1 MKAVEV
7 LRKQDALRKQ
17 ADGQSSGL
25 GIWLPL
31 ETIWE
36 IPLSEPSRLVLW
48 RYLLT
53 QLDDRKGKSYGD
65 GGGDS
70 KGDGEGDRD
79 ANSDVRAALLA
90 SLCGLEPLVACQH
103 LEHGGWDA
111 AEGDWCAALEHHHQL
126 QELKPKAAQALGPGL
141 AEGLVQVLAR
151 LDQVLTHGQWTPPS
165 SGYEVARLHGLA
177 CDLIEQIQTLGQP
190 LPSWFAVVE
199 EGLVRRGALALLEQP
214 DRRCQQ
220 RAVELLLRLAQLQ
233 QPVPDWLPIRVEA
246 ALIGLLTELTEQ
258 KEPAYTQAAIASL
271 VASCRQLTELVA
283 EPARRTAIAEA
294 LERAHLGIELPH
306 AKPYPH
312 EANRHEAQPK
322 AALAPEQIG
331 VLVEEW
337 LEDTAMEAPPVDL
350 GLVWVPGARAL
361 PHSPGRLDLNLAA
374 LTSPGAADPQAL
386 QRGIEAFFQPLQ
398 APALGRSFRLRQ
410 PLASLLESLAHLWGS
425 GGSLSPADCTALGWA
440 QGIWNRCGGPGA
452 LGCPLL
458 PSNAPAAVFEAGHC
472 VVQPSAIQLAGLRSW
487 LMDREGMESAL
498 GTIRRHH
505 HDPSFMAQQPHQPW
519 GDPGDALGSL
529 CQLQVEEGFY
539 AHASNPCASLGA
551 WAGPSLALLAKAQV
565 VLDPQL
571 PGNALFAVL
580 QGLVQEQGKLPNLVS
595 WPGEAAFYHCLAGQE
610 VLLISPLAAEVE
622 AQHRSG
628 RAFDLFTDQPI
639 APYGLRCLQ
648 GPDSLYPRRPDQGFE
663 ASLAQCL
670 QTIEH
675 KASALPFTVFLTA
688 CGAYDL
694 PLCHAVQERYGCT
707 AVAIGPNLHARFGLE
722 QPASQGWRML
732 QRRADRWQCL
742 PAAASSRQDAKP

>member
-1 MKAVEV
+1 MQEREMKAVEV
-7 LRKQDALRKQ
+7 LRKQDLLRKQ
-17 ADGQSSGL
+17 ADGQASGL

-53 QLDDRKGKSYGD
+53 QLDDGEGNSYGD
-65 GGGDS
+65 RGGD
-70 KGDGEGDRD
+70 G
-79 ANSDVRAALLA
+79 DVRASLLA

-103 LEHGGWDA
+103 LEHGGWEDA
-111 AEGDWCAALEHHHQL
+111 ESNWCAALEHHHQL
-126 QELKPKAAQALGPGL
+126 QELKPKAAQALGPTL
-141 AEGLVQVLAR
+141 AEGLVQVLAK

-165 SGYEVARLHGLA
+165 SGHEVARLHGLA

-190 LPSWFAVVE
+190 LPNWFAVVE

-214 DRRCQQ
+214 ERSCQQ
-220 RAVELLLRLAQLQ
+220 RAVALLLRLAQLQ

-258 KEPAYTQAAIASL
+258 TEPAYTPVAIASL

-294 LERAHLGIELPH
+294 LERAHLSIGLPL
-306 AKPYPH
+306 AQSYPH
-312 EANRHEAQPK
+312 EAYPHKAQPK

-361 PHSPGRLDLNLAA
+361 PHSQGRLDLNLAA
-374 LTSPGAADPQAL
+374 LTSPGDADPKAL

-398 APALGRSFRLRQ
+398 APTLERSFRLRQ

-440 QGIWNRCGGPGA
+440 QGTWNRCGGPGA

-458 PSNAPAAVFEAGHC
+458 PAASPAAVFEAGHC
-472 VVQPSAIQLAGLRSW
+472 VVQPSPIQLAGLRSW
-487 LMDREGMESAL
+487 LMDRKGMESAL

-505 HDPSFMAQQPHQPW
+505 HDPSFMAQQPHQES
-519 GDPGDALGSL
+519 GEPGNALESL

-539 AHASNPCASLGA
+539 AHAANPFASLGA
-551 WAGPSLALLAKAQV
+551 WAEPSLALLAKAQV

-571 PGNALFAVL
+571 PGHALFAVL
-580 QGLVQEQGKLPNLVS
+580 QGLIQEQGTLPNLVS

-628 RAFDLFTDQPI
+628 RAFDLFTDLPI

-648 GPDSLYPRRPDQGFE
+648 GPDSLYPHRPDQGFE

-670 QTIEH
+670 QAIED
-675 KASALPFTVFLTA
+675 KARALPFTVFLTA

-722 QPASQGWRML
+722 QPASQGWRLL

-742 PAAASSRQDAKP
+742 PAATSSRQDAKP

>member
-1 MKAVEV
+1 MQEREMKAVEV

-17 ADGQSSGL
+17 TDGQSSGL

-48 RYLLT
+48 RFLLT
-53 QLDDRKGKSYGD
+53 QLDKGKGN
-65 GGGDS
+65 G
-70 KGDGEGDRD
+70 KGSGKAAGEGDGD
-79 ANSDVRAALLA
+79 GRAALLA

-111 AEGDWCAALEHHHQL
+111 AESDWCAALEHYRQL
-126 QELKPKAAQALGPGL
+126 QELKPKAAQAVGPTF

-151 LDQVLTHGQWTPPS
+151 LDQVLTHGQWTPPG
-165 SGYEVARLHGLA
+165 SGHEVARLHGLA
-177 CDLIEQIQTLGQP
+177 CDLIEQIQSLGQP

-214 DRRCQQ
+214 DRSCQQ
-220 RAVELLLRLAQLQ
+220 RAVALLLRLAQLQ

-246 ALIGLLTELTEQ
+246 ALIALLTELTEQ

-283 EPARRTAIAEA
+283 EPSRRTAIAEA

-306 AKPYPH
+306 AKSNP
-312 EANRHEAQPK
+312 
-322 AALAPEQIG
+322 ALAPEQIG

-337 LEDTAMEAPPVDL
+337 LEDTAMETPPVDL

-374 LTSPGAADPQAL
+374 LTNPGAADPKAL

-398 APALGRSFRLRQ
+398 APGLGRSFRLRQ

-425 GGSLSPADCTALGWA
+425 GGSLSPGDCTALGWA

-458 PSNAPAAVFEAGHC
+458 PANAPAAVFEAGHC

-505 HDPSFMAQQPHQPW
+505 HDPSFMAQQPHQEG
-519 GDPGDALGSL
+519 GDPGNALENL
-529 CQLQVEEGFY
+529 CQLQVKEGFY
-539 AHASNPCASLGA
+539 AHAANPCASLRA
-551 WAGPSLALLAKAQV
+551 WAEPSLALLAKAQV

-571 PGNALFAVL
+571 PGHALFAVL

-595 WPGEAAFYHCLAGQE
+595 WPGETAFYHCLAGQE

-628 RAFDLFTDQPI
+628 RAFDLFTDLPI

-670 QTIEH
+670 QTIERQ
-675 KASALPFTVFLTA
+675 ASALPFTVFLTA
-688 CGAYDL
+688 CGVYDL
-694 PLCHAVQERYGCT
+694 PLCNAVQERYGCT

>member
-1 MKAVEV
+1 MQEREMKAVEV
-7 LRKQDALRKQ
+7 LRKQDMLRKQ
-17 ADGQSSGL
+17 ADGPASGL

-48 RYLLT
+48 RYLLS
-53 QLDDRKGKSYGD
+53 QLDDGKGNSYGD
-65 GGGDS
+65 SG
-70 KGDGEGDRD
+70 GDGEADG
-79 ANSDVRAALLA
+79 DVRAALLA

-111 AEGDWCAALEHHHQL
+111 AEVNWCAALEHHHLL
-126 QELKPKAAQALGPGL
+126 QELKPKAAQALVPTL

-165 SGYEVARLHGLA
+165 SGHEVARLHGLA
-177 CDLIEQIQTLGQP
+177 CDLIEQIQALGQP

-214 DRRCQQ
+214 DRSCQQ
-220 RAVELLLRLAQLQ
+220 RAVALLLRLAQLQ

-271 VASCRQLTELVA
+271 VGSCRQLTELVA
-283 EPARRTAIAEA
+283 EPARRSAIAEA
-294 LERAHLGIELPH
+294 LERAHLGIELPL
-306 AKPYPH
+306 AKSSPH
-312 EANRHEAQPK
+312 EAYPQEAYPHQPK
-322 AALAPEQIG
+322 ATLAPEQIG

-374 LTSPGAADPQAL
+374 LTSPGAADPKAL

-398 APALGRSFRLRQ
+398 APATERSFRLRQ

-425 GGSLSPADCTALGWA
+425 GGSLSQTDCTAVGWA

-458 PSNAPAAVFEAGHC
+458 PAAIPAAVFEAGHC

-505 HDPSFMAQQPHQPW
+505 HDPSFMAQQPHQEG
-519 GDPGDALGSL
+519 GDPGNALESL

-539 AHASNPCASLGA
+539 AHAANPFASLAA
-551 WAGPSLALLAKAQV
+551 WAEPSLALLAKAQL

-580 QGLVQEQGKLPNLVS
+580 QGLIQEQGKLPSLVS
-595 WPGEAAFYHCLAGQE
+595 WPGEAALYHCLAGQE

-628 RAFDLFTDQPI
+628 RAFDLFTDLPI

-648 GPDSLYPRRPDQGFE
+648 GPDSLYPHRPDQGFE
-663 ASLAQCL
+663 ASLALCL
-670 QTIEH
+670 QTIED

-694 PLCHAVQERYGCT
+694 PLCHAVQQRYGCI
-707 AVAIGPNLHARFGLE
+707 AIAIGPNLHARFGLE

-742 PAAASSRQDAKP
+742 PAAASSSQDTKP

>member
-1 MKAVEV
+1 MQEREMKAVEV
-7 LRKQDALRKQ
+7 LRKQDVLRKQ
-17 ADGQSSGL
+17 ADGQSSAL

-48 RYLLT
+48 RYLLS
-53 QLDDRKGKSYGD
+53 QLDDGKADDEGD
-65 GGGDS
+65 G
-70 KGDGEGDRD
+70 DG
-79 ANSDVRAALLA
+79 RAALLA

-126 QELKPKAAQALGPGL
+126 RELKPKAAQALVPTL

-165 SGYEVARLHGLA
+165 SGHEVAHLHGLA
-177 CDLIEQIQTLGQP
+177 CDLIDQIQTLGQP

-199 EGLVRRGALALLEQP
+199 EGLVHRGALALLEQP
-214 DRRCQQ
+214 DRSCQL
-220 RAVELLLRLAQLQ
+220 RAVALLLRLAQLLK
-233 QPVPDWLPIRVEA
+233 PVPDWLPIRVEA

-258 KEPAYTQAAIASL
+258 KEPAYTQTAIASL
-271 VASCRQLTELVA
+271 VGSCRQLTELVA

-294 LERAHLGIELPH
+294 LERAHLGIELPL
-306 AKPYPH
+306 AKSEP
-312 EANRHEAQPK
+312 
-322 AALAPEQIG
+322 ALAPEQIG

-374 LTSPGAADPQAL
+374 LTSPGAADPKAL

-398 APALGRSFRLRQ
+398 APGLGRSFRLRQ
-410 PLASLLESLAHLWGS
+410 PLSSLLESLAHLWGS
-425 GGSLSPADCTALGWA
+425 GGSLSPADCTALG
-440 QGIWNRCGGPGA
+440 
-452 LGCPLL
+452 CPLL
-458 PSNAPAAVFEAGHC
+458 PAAIPAAVFEAGHC

-498 GTIRRHH
+498 ATIRRHH
-505 HDPSFMAQQPHQPW
+505 HDPSFMAQQPHQES
-519 GDPGDALGSL
+519 GDPGNALESL

-539 AHASNPCASLGA
+539 AHVANPFASLGA
-551 WAGPSLALLAKAQV
+551 WAEPSLALLGSAQV

-571 PGNALFAVL
+571 PGHALFAVL
-580 QGLVQEQGKLPNLVS
+580 QGLIQEQGKLPNLVG

-628 RAFDLFTDQPI
+628 RAFDLFTDLPI

-648 GPDSLYPRRPDQGFE
+648 GPDSLYPHRPDQGFE

-670 QTIEH
+670 QTIDH
-675 KASALPFTVFLTA
+675 RASALPFTVFLTA

-694 PLCHAVQERYGCT
+694 PLCRAVQQRYGCT
-707 AVAIGPNLHARFGLE
+707 VVAIGPNLHARFGLE

-742 PAAASSRQDAKP
+742 PAAGPSRQNSKPWTH

>member
-1 MKAVEV
+1 MQEREMKAVEV
-7 LRKQDALRKQ
+7 LRKQDLLRKQ
-17 ADGQSSGL
+17 ADGQASGL

-53 QLDDRKGKSYGD
+53 QLDDGKGNSYGD
-65 GGGDS
+65 SG
-70 KGDGEGDRD
+70 GDGERD
-79 ANSDVRAALLA
+79 GEGSGDVRAALLA

-126 QELKPKAAQALGPGL
+126 QELKPKAAQALVPTL

-177 CDLIEQIQTLGQP
+177 CDLIEQIQALGQP

-214 DRRCQQ
+214 DRSCQQ
-220 RAVELLLRLAQLQ
+220 RAVALLLRLAQLQ

-258 KEPAYTQAAIASL
+258 TEPAYTQAAITNL

-283 EPARRTAIAEA
+283 EPARRTAIVEA
-294 LERAHLGIELPH
+294 LERAHLSIELPL
-306 AKPYPH
+306 
-312 EANRHEAQPK
+312 AQPK
-322 AALAPEQIG
+322 ASLAPEQIG

-374 LTSPGAADPQAL
+374 LTSPGAADPKAL

-398 APALGRSFRLRQ
+398 TPAIERSFRLRQ

-440 QGIWNRCGGPGA
+440 LGTWDRCGGPGA

-458 PSNAPAAVFEAGHC
+458 PAAIPAAVFEAGHC
-472 VVQPSAIQLAGLRSW
+472 VVQPSPIQLAGLRSW

-505 HDPSFMAQQPHQPW
+505 HDPSFMAQQPHQES
-519 GDPGDALGSL
+519 GEPGNALESL

-539 AHASNPCASLGA
+539 AHAANPFASLGA
-551 WAGPSLALLAKAQV
+551 WAEPSLALLAKAQV

-571 PGNALFAVL
+571 PGHALFAVL
-580 QGLVQEQGKLPNLVS
+580 QGLIQEQGTLPNLVS
-595 WPGEAAFYHCLAGQE
+595 WPGEGAFYDCLAGQE

-628 RAFDLFTDQPI
+628 RAFDLFTDLPI

-648 GPDSLYPRRPDQGFE
+648 GPDSLYPRRPNQGFE
-663 ASLAQCL
+663 ASLDQCL
-670 QTIEH
+670 QSIED
-675 KASALPFTVFLTA
+675 KARALPFTVFLTA

-694 PLCHAVQERYGCT
+694 PLCHAVQGRYGCT

>member
-1 MKAVEV
+1 MQEREMKAVEV
-7 LRKQDALRKQ
+7 LRKQDRLRKQ
-17 ADGQSSGL
+17 ADGQSPDL

-53 QLDDRKGKSYGD
+53 QLDNAKADGD
-65 GGGDS
+65 G
-70 KGDGEGDRD
+70 DG
-79 ANSDVRAALLA
+79 DVRAALLA
-90 SLCGLEPLVACQH
+90 SLCGLELLVACQH
-103 LEHGGWDA
+103 LEHGSWDA
-111 AEGDWCAALEHHHQL
+111 AESDWSAALEHHHQL
-126 QELKPKAAQALGPGL
+126 QELKPKAAQALVPTL

-151 LDQVLTHGQWTPPS
+151 LDQVLTHGQWTSPS
-165 SGYEVARLHGLA
+165 SGHEVARLHGLA

-214 DRRCQQ
+214 DRNCQQ
-220 RAVELLLRLAQLQ
+220 RAVALLLRLAQLQ

-258 KEPAYTQAAIASL
+258 TEPAYTRAAIASL
-271 VASCRQLTELVA
+271 VASCSQLAELVA

-294 LERAHLGIELPH
+294 LERAHLAIELPL
-306 AKPYPH
+306 AQSYP
-312 EANRHEAQPK
+312 HEAQPK

-331 VLVEEW
+331 VLVGEW
-337 LEDTAMEAPPVDL
+337 LEDTAMEVPPVDL

-386 QRGIEAFFQPLQ
+386 QRGIEAFFLPLQ
-398 APALGRSFRLRQ
+398 APTLERNFRLRQ

-425 GGSLSPADCTALGWA
+425 GGRLSPADCTALGWA

-458 PSNAPAAVFEAGHC
+458 PAHVPAAVFEAGHC

-505 HDPSFMAQQPHQPW
+505 HDPSFMAQQPHPEW
-519 GDPGDALGSL
+519 GDPGNALESL
-529 CQLQVEEGFY
+529 CKLQVEEGFY
-539 AHASNPCASLGA
+539 AHAANPFASLGA
-551 WAGPSLALLAKAQV
+551 WAEPSLALLAQAQV

-571 PGNALFAVL
+571 GGHALFAVL
-580 QGLVQEQGKLPNLVS
+580 QALVQEQGKLPNLVS
-595 WPGEAAFYHCLAGQE
+595 WPGEAAFYQCLAGQE

-639 APYGLRCLQ
+639 APYGLRCLH

-670 QTIEH
+670 QAIED
-675 KASALPFTVFLTA
+675 KARALPFTVFLTA

-694 PLCHAVQERYGCT
+694 PLCLALQGRYGCT

-742 PAAASSRQDAKP
+742 PAAASSRQDTKP

>member
-1 MKAVEV
+1 MQEREMKAVEV
-7 LRKQDALRKQ
+7 LRKQDVLRKQ
-17 ADGQSSGL
+17 ADGQASGL

-53 QLDDRKGKSYGD
+53 QLDDGKVNSYGD
-65 GGGDS
+65 SG
-70 KGDGEGDRD
+70 GDGE
-79 ANSDVRAALLA
+79 ANGDVRAALLA

-111 AEGDWCAALEHHHQL
+111 AEGDWCAALEHHQQL
-126 QELKPKAAQALGPGL
+126 QELKPKAAQALGPTL

-151 LDQVLTHGQWTPPS
+151 LDQVLTHGQWTPPN

-214 DRRCQQ
+214 DRSCQQ
-220 RAVELLLRLAQLQ
+220 RAVALLLRLAQLQ

-271 VASCRQLTELVA
+271 VGSCRQLTELVA

-294 LERAHLGIELPH
+294 LERAHLAIELPL
-306 AKPYPH
+306 AQSCPH
-312 EANRHEAQPK
+312 EAYQHEAQPK

-374 LTSPGAADPQAL
+374 LASPGAADPQAL
-386 QRGIEAFFQPLQ
+386 QRGIEAFFHPLQ
-398 APALGRSFRLRQ
+398 TPTLERSFRLRQ

-458 PSNAPAAVFEAGHC
+458 PAQVPAAVFEAGHC

-505 HDPSFMAQQPHQPW
+505 HDPSFMAQQSHPEW
-519 GDPGDALGSL
+519 GDRGDALESL

-539 AHASNPCASLGA
+539 AHAANPFASLGA
-551 WAGPSLALLAKAQV
+551 WAEPSLALLAKAQV

-571 PGNALFAVL
+571 PGHALFAVL

-675 KASALPFTVFLTA
+675 RARALPFTVFLTA

-694 PLCHAVQERYGCT
+694 PLCHAIQGRYGCT